1 MMGNI
6 LLNKIKKIVKNMIM
20 PGGTLSQK
28 VAKGGFWVFF
38 IRITIRGLS
47 FIRLIILARILS
59 PNDFGL
65 MGIAL
70 LTMSILETFSQTGFE
85 QALIHKKEDIESY
98 LNSAWTVL
106 ILRGF
111 ILFAIL
117 YFIAPYAAVF
127 FNTPEAKPI
136 IKVIGFSILFQA
148 FTNIGITYFKK
159 ELEFNKEFIYQFS
172 GTLADFVVAVSAVL
186 ILKNVWALVFG
197 LLARKIVSCLVS
209 YLIHSYRPRLSSDLG
224 KAKELFG
231 FGKWIMVSSILVFL
245 IVQGDD
251 IFVGKLLGTTA
262 LGFYQLAYRISNMAT
277 TEITQVISQVT
288 FPTYSKLQNDLPKL
302 REAYLKVLQLIAF
315 LSFPITGLIFVL
327 SPDFTKIFLGEK
339 WMPMVLAMQVLCIF
353 GVTRSINALFG
364 SVLLGIGKPSISTKA
379 SAIQLAII
387 IILIYPLTLK
397 MDIIGTSIVVSFSN
411 VFIMFYL
418 FLKIGPIMKIKYIN
432 SLKEIQVFLFATIV
446 MSVSLIIFKNVL
458 IINMEIG
465 KLIILIFI
473 GLVFYFGFIFLFCYF
488 FQNNIRK
495 NLKYYSK
502 LLIDLNSD

>member
-1 MMGNI
+1 M
-6 LLNKIKKIVKNMIM
+6 KKIINNLIKTDE
-20 PGGTLSQK
+20 TLSQK
-28 VAKGGFWVFF
+28 VVKGGFWVFLL
-38 IRITIRGLS
+38 RIVNRVFSL
-47 FIRLIILARILS
+47 IRLIILARILS

-70 LTMSILETFSQTGFE
+70 LTMSILETFSKTGFE
-85 QALIHKKEDIESY
+85 EALIQKKEDIESY

-106 ILRGF
+106 VLRGF
-111 ILFAIL
+111 ILFIIL

-172 GTLADFVVAVSAVL
+172 GALANFVVAVSAVL

-197 LLARKIVSCLVS
+197 LLAGNVVRCLVS
-209 YLIHSYRPRLSSDLG
+209 YLIHPYRPRLSSDLG

-231 FGKWIMVSSILVFL
+231 FGKWIMGSSILVFL
-245 IVQGDD
+245 IIQGDD
-251 IFVGKLLGTTA
+251 IFVGKLLGATA
-262 LGFYQLAYRISNMAT
+262 LGFYQLAYRISNMPA
-277 TEITQVISQVT
+277 TEITHVISQVT
-288 FPTYSKLQNDLPKL
+288 FPTYSKLQDNLPKL
-302 REAYLKVLQLIAF
+302 REVYLKVLQLIAF
-315 LSFPITGLIFVL
+315 LSFPTAGLIFVL
-327 SPDFTKIFLGEK
+327 APDFTKIFLGEK
-339 WMPMVLAMQVLCIF
+339 WMLMVPAMQILCIF

-364 SVLLGIGKPSISTKA
+364 SFLQGIGKPSISTKA
-379 SAIQLAII
+379 AAIQLAII

-411 VFIMFYL
+411 AVVMFYL
-418 FLKIGPIMKIKYIN
+418 FLKIGRIMKIKFIN
-432 SLKEIQVFLFATIV
+432 SLKEIQAFLFATIV
-446 MSVSLIIFKNVL
+446 MFVSLIIFKNVL
-458 IINMEIG
+458 IINIEIG

-473 GLVFYFGFIFLFCYF
+473 GLVFYFGFIFLFSYF